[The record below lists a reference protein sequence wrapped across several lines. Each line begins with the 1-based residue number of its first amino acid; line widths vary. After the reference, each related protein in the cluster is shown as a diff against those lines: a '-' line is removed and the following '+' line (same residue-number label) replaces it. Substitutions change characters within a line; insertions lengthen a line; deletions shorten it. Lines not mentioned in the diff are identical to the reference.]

1 MLRGKLPLVSDPSRG
16 RRASDAPPDPP
27 EPRPLVVLRQSRLF
41 ARALRRE
48 TIAVYGDR
56 IEHVRPGLIGRTRTV
71 TVRYEQV
78 AQVSLDRRLV
88 WSALAVDTTGG
99 GGFVLDG
106 LRRRDA
112 DAAKGKLDGL
122 ASAELHA
129 RQAIWHAAQSRGLQA
144 WFARNGSDEQC
155 DPAWPLRPQPPTRAA
170 A

>member
-1 MLRGKLPLVSDPSRG
+1 VLSGKLPLVSDPSRG

-48 TIAVYGDR
+48 TIAVFGDR
-56 IEHVRPGLIGRTRTV
+56 VEHVRPGLIGRTRTV

-106 LRRRDA
+106 LRRREA
-112 DAAKGKLDGL
+112 DAAKSKLDGL
-122 ASAELHA
+122 ISDAHGRESVAEALE
-129 RQAIWHAAQSRGLQA
+129 RLSTLRERGLLTDFEFHAAKGAVFRS
-144 WFARNGSDEQC
+144 
-155 DPAWPLRPQPPTRAA
+155 AA
-170 A
+170 

>member
-1 MLRGKLPLVSDPSRG
+1 AASPASATTSTASGPRAAAGAFRHVDQAGLGLRRQEPHALGPARKGRRQRLAVLRGKLPLVSDPSRG

-48 TIAVYGDR
+48 TVAVFGDR

-88 WSALAVDTTGG
+88 W
-99 GGFVLDG
+99 
-106 LRRRDA
+106 R
-112 DAAKGKLDGL
+112 
-122 ASAELHA
+122 
-129 RQAIWHAAQSRGLQA
+129 
-144 WFARNGSDEQC
+144 
-155 DPAWPLRPQPPTRAA
+155 
-170 A
+170 

>member
-1 MLRGKLPLVSDPSRG
+1 VLSGKLPLVSDRSRG
-16 RRASDAPPDPP
+16 RRAGDRPAPPADAPA
-27 EPRPLVVLRQSRLF
+27 RQPLLVLRQSRLF
-41 ARALRRE
+41 ARALRPE

-56 IEHVRPGLIGRTRTV
+56 VEHARPGLLARTRTV

-112 DAAKGKLDGL
+112 DAAKAKLDRLIGD
-122 ASAELHA
+122 AHA
-129 RQAIWHAAQSRGLQA
+129 RESVAEALERLSRLREQGLLTDFEFHAAKGA
-144 WFARNGSDEQC
+144 VFRN
-155 DPAWPLRPQPPTRAA
+155 AA
-170 A
+170 

>member
-41 ARALRRE
+41 ARALRPE

-56 IEHVRPGLIGRTRTV
+56 VEHARPGLLARTRTV

-112 DAAKGKLDGL
+112 DGAKAKLDRLIAEAHGRESVAEALERLSTLRERGLLTDFEFHAAKG
-122 ASAELHA
+122 AVF
-129 RQAIWHAAQSRGLQA
+129 RNAA
-144 WFARNGSDEQC
+144 
-155 DPAWPLRPQPPTRAA
+155 
-170 A
+170 